1 MIKVC
6 GFGRLTKDPEYR
18 ETTKGTKYIS
28 FVVAVRTG
36 HKDKEGNILSNFLNC
51 KMYGARGDII
61 AEHFQKGDAIMIS
74 GSLSLV
80 EYEAKDGNMKHFLD
94 VVVDDFEFGFTKKSK
109 EAPGGMASFGVPVD
123 EMAPV
128 NF

>member
-36 HKDKEGNILSNFLNC
+36 HKDRDGNALSNFLNC
-51 KMYGARGDII
+51 KMYGVRADII
-61 AEHFQKGDAIMIS
+61 AENFQKGDAIMIS
-74 GSLSLV
+74 GSLALV
-80 EYEAKDGNMKHFLD
+80 EYEGKDKLMKHFLD

-109 EAPGGMASFGVPVD
+109 EAPGGMSTFGVPID
-123 EMAPV
+123 ELAPT